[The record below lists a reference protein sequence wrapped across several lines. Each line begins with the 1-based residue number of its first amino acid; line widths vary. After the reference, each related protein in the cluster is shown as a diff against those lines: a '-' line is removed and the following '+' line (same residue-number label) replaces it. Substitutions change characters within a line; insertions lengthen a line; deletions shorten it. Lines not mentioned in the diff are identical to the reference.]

1 MAARSAKVLSTFTQL
16 WSSGADFDGYML
28 VGVVV
33 PTGKPRCELGLYSGV
48 VDVPIFTLFPITNG
62 VFDASTELIYT
73 SDLTPPNAQY
83 VAWLCDK
90 SFQQIGTVS
99 TAFTVTSTPWTPPTI
114 TATVPSAGSSP
125 VPNFNT

>member
-16 WSSGADFDGYML
+16 WSSGANFDGYML

-33 PTGKPRCELGLYSGV
+33 PSGKPRCELGQYSGV
-48 VDVPIFTLFPITNG
+48 VDVPIFTLFPITAG

-73 SDLTPPNAQY
+73 TDLTPPGAQY

-90 SFQQIGTVS
+90 TMQQIGTVS
-99 TAFTVTSTPWTPPTI
+99 NAFTVTSTPWTPPTI